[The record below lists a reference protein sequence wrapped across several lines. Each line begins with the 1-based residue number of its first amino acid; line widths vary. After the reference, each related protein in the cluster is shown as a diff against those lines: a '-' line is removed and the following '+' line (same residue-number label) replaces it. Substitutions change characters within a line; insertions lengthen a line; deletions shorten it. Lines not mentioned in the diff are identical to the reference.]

1 MGALQRGWDLVSGK
15 VARESKE
22 RFEEAQRIVDDA
34 KERYE
39 KTVER
44 FEAASQQARV
54 IADAYGEYRLE
65 CMTSDIRG
73 YVSAY
78 SRFANLEYSSDLPAV
93 VDYNLPMNNTR
104 FIEELSLSSRS
115 AFEIKANILSAGA
128 GAITAVGVFGCGMI
142 GAAKA
147 GAAVSTLSALAK
159 GKAALSWLGRGSAAA
174 GGFMLAGAVI
184 IPFNV
189 ISGLINEA
197 KSKEQLAKAESIR
210 AQVDQQVQN
219 LEAGIKFCK
228 KLTRLVRD
236 YQDFLNDFALL
247 FRPMVQKLKEIEERE
262 RNGNHTTET
271 GMIDFQSLP
280 EEEKRALHL
289 SWLMVQI
296 YNKLLKTPF
305 LTDKE
310 EIAAEARE
318 ALESAR
324 TTQKQLLPG
333 LIELADNGTVD
344 IAFVKATKASRV
356 AEKVFTIT
364 NWIITAVALLLG
376 ITSFTIDQVNDL
388 LPGRNQ
394 VLFAGGMLIA
404 GIVACPLLLQPKVK
418 DFVIGE
424 MDQKKKHAIQLVAR
438 LVIALAIIAATFY
451 FFGRGW

>member
-1 MGALQRGWDLVSGK
+1 
-15 VARESKE
+15 
-22 RFEEAQRIVDDA
+22 
-34 KERYE
+34 
-39 KTVER
+39 
-44 FEAASQQARV
+44 
-54 IADAYGEYRLE
+54 
-65 CMTSDIRG
+65 
-73 YVSAY
+73 
-78 SRFANLEYSSDLPAV
+78 
-93 VDYNLPMNNTR
+93 
-104 FIEELSLSSRS
+104 
-115 AFEIKANILSAGA
+115 
-128 GAITAVGVFGCGMI
+128 MI
-142 GAAKA
+142 
-147 GAAVSTLSALAK
+147 
-159 GKAALSWLGRGSAAA
+159 
-174 GGFMLAGAVI
+174 AGAVI

-210 AQVDQQVQN
+210 AQVDQQIHS
-219 LEAGIKFCK
+219 LDAGIKFCK

-318 ALESAR
+318 ALDSAR

-356 AEKVFTIT
+356 AEKAFTIT
-364 NWIITAVALLLG
+364 NWIITAAALLLG

-388 LPGRNQ
+388 LPGSQ
-394 VLFAGGMLIA
+394 SSFVCGGMLIA
-404 GIVACPLLLQPKVK
+404 GVVACPLLMRPKVK

-424 MDQKKKHAIQLVAR
+424 MDQKKKHAIQLVVR
-438 LVIALAIIAATFY
+438 LVIALAVIAATFY